1 MEMSRLSPLSYAFQ
15 TSEAAAALTCGVLS
29 AAGRYILYPRYDA
42 GTKSYAFHKNGLEAS
57 KNHQLYR
64 SLQQKY
70 VLHLTMSGVR
80 GVSMMRKALTS
91 IDDLAKMPSLLGS
104 VFRTGNCSFPLSLR
118 LKNVLILYCVVAA
131 VFGKDSFDYIS
142 LLAAGPEKL
151 LQAWSDCRAFMG

>member
-1 MEMSRLSPLSYAFQ
+1 MSRLSPLSYAFQ

-29 AAGRYILYPRYDA
+29 DAGRYILYPRYDA

-118 LKNVLILYCVVAA
+118 LKMY
-131 VFGKDSFDYIS
+131 
-142 LLAAGPEKL
+142 
-151 LQAWSDCRAFMG
+151 